1 MEQHN
6 TSKQNWDPT
15 IWQAAMETPNEP
27 MPPLQPPQPQSSFFP
42 TAGRELIF
50 GLVILV
56 TGMLLRNSVLFG
68 GFNLGFAIFSGLS
81 ILCAVAYLLISGCR
95 FSLYS
100 GSLLGLSLVIC
111 AGFARTDDGFV
122 KFVMFCFLLVSTNL
136 GLCLLAGQNR
146 RSPNGVTSLL
156 DASRA
161 AFALSWGKL
170 PDAFRGL
177 VRAFRRS
184 GSAGKKGSAV
194 LLGLLV
200 AVPILAILIP
210 PLMQADAAFDALLD
224 MLPEWDITEFFA
236 TAIVGAYVV
245 CWLYCRAVALKHAPK
260 AAPAQTAAGKGIS
273 VLTVNTVLTAV
284 AFVYV
289 VYLISQLA
297 YFSGG
302 LLGILPEGYTMA
314 EYARRGFFEMAWL
327 CAINLSIIAL
337 SVGLVKKDG
346 AAPLSTRLICLFIGI
361 VTLFLVVTASA
372 KMFLYIGAYGLTR
385 LRVLTEVIMV
395 FLGITTLLLSVWLF
409 VPKLAYMKAILL
421 VGLVIGAAVFW
432 ADVDTVVARYNVT
445 AYQAGKLET
454 VDVSYLNYELG
465 SGALPYIQM
474 LENDSDPAVAAEV
487 RDILE
492 HRDAHEAED
501 YRGWNYV
508 NHIAENI
515 LD

>member
-1 MEQHN
+1 MEQQN
-6 TSKQNWDPT
+6 TPNQNWDPT
-15 IWQAAMETPNEP
+15 IWQAAMEQQTPT
-27 MPPLQPPQPQSSFFP
+27 MPPLPPRPQAPFFP

-56 TGMLLRNSVLFG
+56 TGMLLCNSVLFG

-81 ILCAVAYLLISGCR
+81 ILCAAGYLLLSGCR

-111 AGFARTDDGFV
+111 AGFARTDDSFV
-122 KFVMFCFLLVSTNL
+122 KFVMFCFLLVSVNL

-146 RSPNGVTSLL
+146 RASHGVTSLL
-156 DASRA
+156 DVPRTV
-161 AFALSWGKL
+161 FALGVGKL
-170 PDAFRGL
+170 PESFRGL
-177 VRAFRRS
+177 IGAFRSS
-184 GSAGKKGSAV
+184 GTAGKKGSAV
-194 LLGLLV
+194 VLGLLI
-200 AVPILAILIP
+200 AVPVLAILIP
-210 PLMQADAAFDALLD
+210 LLMRADAAFEALLD
-224 MLPEWDITEFFA
+224 MLPEWDFTELFSTVVLGFFL
-236 TAIVGAYVV
+236 V

-260 AAPAQTAAGKGIS
+260 TIPVQAGTAKGIS
-273 VLTVNTVLTAV
+273 ALTVNTVLAAV
-284 AFVYV
+284 AFVYI
-289 VYLISQLA
+289 VYLVSQLA

-302 LLGILPEGYTMA
+302 LMGILPEGYTMA

-327 CAINLSIIAL
+327 CAINLSVIAL
-337 SVGLVKKDG
+337 LVGLVKKQKT
-346 AAPLSTRLICLFIGI
+346 APLSTRLICLFIGL

-395 FLGITTLLLSVWLF
+395 FLGITTILVTVWLF

-421 VGLVIGAAVFW
+421 VGLVMGAAVFW

-445 AYQAGKLET
+445 AYQSGKLET

-474 LENDSDPAVAAEV
+474 LENDSDPAVAKEV

-492 HRDAHEAED
+492 HRGTHATED

-515 LD
+515 LN